1 MTDDRHPAPEASME
15 RKFPIAAERLRTSPN
30 AAAYMLLRQI
40 FYWFGV
46 EKAEIPYTS
55 VAPDGSRVVD
65 ENLIVNSRPL

>member
-1 MTDDRHPAPEASME
+1 
-15 RKFPIAAERLRTSPN
+15 
-30 AAAYMLLRQI
+30 MLLRQI